1 MMKKKIFIRDLLEVS
16 ETDLRLKL
24 LAGETGIDKE
34 IPEAE
39 INRPGLSLT
48 GFFDFFAFDRIQI
61 FGKGETAYLK
71 NFSDEK
77 LTEIF
82 DKFFSYN
89 ILCCIFTHSDHPSR
103 LFLDYANK
111 KGVPILFTDHPTTR
125 FVSML
130 THLIYQAHAPT
141 TTIHGT
147 LVDVF
152 GIGVLLLGKS
162 GVGKSETALELVERG
177 HRLVADD
184 LVEIKKNDDLL
195 IMGSGSNLIRHH
207 IEIRGLGI
215 LNIRDI
221 YGIRSVRNRKRIELI
236 ASLEDWDETK
246 TYDRLGIDERTY
258 SILEVEVPHIIVP
271 VRPGRNIPVIVE
283 TAALNL
289 RLKKMGVNSAKELDQ
304 KLQDWMKTGN
314 V

>member
-1 MMKKKIFIRDLLEVS
+1 MKHKIFVRNILENTDS
-16 ETDLRLKL
+16 DLRLRIV
-24 LAGETGIDKE
+24 AGEDRVDRE

-39 INRPGLSLT
+39 INRPGLSLS

-61 FGKGETAYLK
+61 FGKGETAYLR
-71 NFSDEK
+71 SMTPEQ
-77 LTEIF
+77 ERAIYEQ
-82 DKFFSYN
+82 FFSYD
-89 ILCCIFTHSDHPSR
+89 ILCCIFTHAEEPSP
-103 LFLDYANK
+103 LFLEFARA
-111 KGVPILFTDHPTTR
+111 KGTPILITDHPTTR

-130 THLIYQAHAPT
+130 THMVAQAHAPT
-141 TTIHGT
+141 TAIHGT

-152 GIGVLLLGKS
+152 GLGVLLLGKS
-162 GVGKSETALELVERG
+162 GVGKSETALELIERG

-184 LVEIKKNDDLL
+184 IVEIKKVDDSL

-221 YGIRSVRNRKRIELI
+221 YGIRSVRNRKRIELV

-246 TYDRLGIDERTY
+246 TYDRLGIDERRY
-258 SILEVEVPHIIVP
+258 NILDVEVPHIIVP

-283 TAALNL
+283 TASLNL
-289 RLKKMGVNSAKELDQ
+289 RLKKMGVNSARELDQ
-304 KLQDWMKTGN
+304 KLQDWMKTGH

>member
-1 MMKKKIFIRDLLEVS
+1 MKQKIYVRNIIENQDI
-16 ETDLRLKL
+16 DLRLHVI
-24 LAGETGIDKE
+24 AGEGGLDKE

-39 INRPGLSLT
+39 FNRPGLSLA
-48 GFFDFFAFDRIQI
+48 GFYDFFAFDRIQI
-61 FGKGETAYLK
+61 FGKGETAYIK
-71 NFSDEK
+71 SFSDDQQK
-77 LTEIF
+77 EIYE
-82 DKFFSYN
+82 KFFSYN
-89 ILCCIFTHSDHPSR
+89 ILCCIFTHNDNPPR
-103 LFLDYANK
+103 LFIEYAEK
-111 KGVPILFTDHPTTR
+111 KNVPILFTDLPTTR

-130 THLIYQAHAPT
+130 THLISQAHAPMT
-141 TTIHGT
+141 TKHGT

-152 GIGVLLLGKS
+152 GIGVLLMGKS

-184 LVEIKKNDDLL
+184 LIEIKKIDDLL

-215 LNIRDI
+215 LNIKDI
-221 YGIRSVRNRKRIELI
+221 YGIRSVRNRKRIEI
-236 ASLEDWDETK
+236 VVSLEDWDENK

-258 SILEVEVPHIIVP
+258 SILDVEVPLIIVP

-289 RLKKMGVNSAKELDQ
+289 RLKKMGVNTAKELDQ
-304 KLQDWMKTGN
+304 KLQDWMKSEN

>member
-1 MMKKKIFIRDLLEVS
+1 MKQKIYVRNIIENQDI
-16 ETDLRLKL
+16 DLRLHVI
-24 LAGETGIDKE
+24 AGEGGLDKE

-39 INRPGLSLT
+39 FNRPGLSLA
-48 GFFDFFAFDRIQI
+48 GFYDFFAFDRIQI
-61 FGKGETAYLK
+61 FGKGETAYIK
-71 NFSDEK
+71 SFSDDRQK
-77 LTEIF
+77 EIYE
-82 DKFFSYN
+82 KFFSYN
-89 ILCCIFTHSDHPSR
+89 ILCCIFTHNDNPPR
-103 LFLDYANK
+103 LFIEYAEK
-111 KGVPILFTDHPTTR
+111 KNVPILFTDLPTTR

-130 THLIYQAHAPT
+130 THLISQAHAPMT
-141 TTIHGT
+141 TKHGT

-152 GIGVLLLGKS
+152 GIGVLLMGKS

-184 LVEIKKNDDLL
+184 LIEIKKIDDLL

-215 LNIRDI
+215 LNIKDI
-221 YGIRSVRNRKRIELI
+221 YGIRSVRNRKRIEI
-236 ASLEDWDETK
+236 VVSLEDWDETK

-258 SILEVEVPHIIVP
+258 SILDVEVPLIIVP

-289 RLKKMGVNSAKELDQ
+289 RLKKMGVNTAKELDQ
-304 KLQDWMKTGN
+304 KLQDWMKSEN

>member
-1 MMKKKIFIRDLLEVS
+1 MKQKIFVRNILENV
-16 ETDLRLKL
+16 ETDLRLRVV
-24 LAGETGIDKE
+24 AGADRLDRE

-39 INRPGLSLT
+39 INRPGLSLS

-61 FGKGETAYLK
+61 FGKGETAYLR
-71 NFSDEK
+71 SLDAARERAIYE
-77 LTEIF
+77 L
-82 DKFFSYN
+82 FFSYD
-89 ILCCIFTHSDHPSR
+89 ILCCIFTHDEAPSA
-103 LFLDYANK
+103 LFLEFANN
-111 KGVPILFTDHPTTR
+111 KGTPILITEHPTTR
-125 FVSML
+125 FVSLL
-130 THLIYQAHAPT
+130 THMVSQAHAPT
-141 TTIHGT
+141 SAIHGT

-152 GIGVLLLGKS
+152 GLGVLLLGKS
-162 GVGKSETALELVERG
+162 GVGKSETALELIERG

-184 LVEIKKNDDLL
+184 IVEIKKLDDAL

-221 YGIRSVRNRKRIELI
+221 YGIRSVRNRKRIELV

-246 TYDRLGIDERTY
+246 TYDRLGIDERRY
-258 SILEVEVPHIIVP
+258 NILDVEVPHIIVP

-283 TAALNL
+283 TASLNL

-304 KLQDWMKTGN
+304 KLQDWMKTGHA
-314 V
+314 

>member
-1 MMKKKIFIRDLLEVS
+1 MKQKIFVRNIIENTD
-16 ETDLRLKL
+16 TDLRLHL
-24 LAGETGIDKE
+24 LAGEAGIDRE

-39 INRPGLSLT
+39 INRPGLSLS

-61 FGKGETAYLK
+61 FGKGETAYLR
-71 NFSDEK
+71 SMDRDRERA
-77 LTEIF
+77 LYE
-82 DKFFSYN
+82 KFFSYKV
-89 ILCCIFTHSDHPSR
+89 LCCIFTHSETPSE
-103 LFLDYANK
+103 LFLDFANAN
-111 KGVPILFTDHPTTR
+111 GVPVMVTDHPTTR
-125 FVSML
+125 FVSII
-130 THLIYQAHAPT
+130 THMVALSHAPT
-141 TTIHGT
+141 AAIHGT

-152 GIGVLLLGKS
+152 GLGVLLLGKS
-162 GVGKSETALELVERG
+162 GVGKSETALELIERG

-184 LVEIKKNDDLL
+184 IVEIKKIDDSL
-195 IMGSGSNLIRHH
+195 IMGSGSNLIKHH

-221 YGIRSVRNRKRIELI
+221 YGIRSVRNRKRIELVT
-236 ASLEDWDETK
+236 SLEDWDETK
-246 TYDRLGIDERTY
+246 TYDRLGIDERRY
-258 SILEVEVPHIIVP
+258 NILDVEVPHIIVP

-304 KLQDWMKTGN
+304 KLQDWMKSGN

>member
-1 MMKKKIFIRDLLEVS
+1 MKHKIFVRNLLEHPDA
-16 ETDLRLKL
+16 DLHLRV
-24 LAGETGIDKE
+24 LAGERGLDRE

-39 INRPGLSLT
+39 INRPGLSLA
-48 GFFDFFAFDRIQI
+48 GFYDFFAYDRIQI
-61 FGKGETAYLK
+61 FGKGETAFIK
-71 NFSDEK
+71 NISEEK
-77 LTEIF
+77 QREMF
-82 DKFFSYN
+82 EKFFSYE

-103 LFLDYANK
+103 LFLEYAEK
-111 KGVPILFTDHPTTR
+111 HTIPILFTDHPTTR

-130 THLIYQAHAPT
+130 THIIAQAHAPM

-184 LVEIKKNDDLL
+184 LVEIKKVDDLL

-215 LNIRDI
+215 LNIKDI
-221 YGIRSVRNRKRIELI
+221 YGIRSVRNRKRIEI
-236 ASLEDWDETK
+236 IVSLEDWDESK

-258 SILEVEVPHIIVP
+258 AVLDVEVPHIIVP

-289 RLKKMGVNSAKELDQ
+289 RLKKMGVNTAKELDQ